1 MISLANSSNLL
12 ISNKFCNSLIINS
25 GIFLLYFGSSFNLEY
40 LLIIKISKILT
51 KIVTFY
57 IPANIILK

>member
-12 ISNKFCNSLIINS
+12 ISNKFWNSLIINS

-51 KIVTFY
+51 KIVTFN

>member
-40 LLIIKISKILT
+40 LLIKKISKILT
-51 KIVTFY
+51 KIVTFN

>member
-51 KIVTFY
+51 KIVTFN